1 MENRKKL
8 DLTKK
13 INIKYET
20 QIKCVVVM
28 YMYYYCALYL
38 FDLSEKIPS
47 LWATRWFYCGLYIF
61 ITIPVVLVWRKW
73 GAGKLEKPDFKS
85 CRQYIFGLLTLI
97 PYYCVKLLVV
107 GPAGKLGFPFMDM
120 HSWEIMWFFFYYAV
134 VVAVTEEFVFRIY
147 FQGELTLILGRA
159 GWLAPFIS
167 AVLFSLAHVPQGY
180 IENVY
185 IAFGG
190 GLILGYARY
199 FIKGYSFISLILA
212 HGLYDFLLVMLL

>member
-47 LWATRWFYCGLYIF
+47 LWATRWFMCGLYIL
-61 ITIPVVLVWRKW
+61 ITVPVVLVHKKW
-73 GAGKLEKPDFKS
+73 GAYKMEKPDFKA
-85 CRQYIFGLLTLI
+85 CRQYIYGLLTLI
-97 PYYCVKLLVV
+97 PYYGVKLLVV
-107 GPAGKLGFPFMDM
+107 GPATRPGWYFVEM
-120 HSWEIMWFFFYYAV
+120 HIWELLWFFFYYIAI
-134 VVAVTEEFVFRIY
+134 VAVTEEYVFRI
-147 FQGELTLILGRA
+147 FLQGELTRILGKA
-159 GWLAPFIS
+159 GWLAPLIC
-167 AVLFSLAHVPQGY
+167 AVLFALAHIPQGY
-180 IENVY
+180 KESVY
-185 IAFGG
+185 IAFGA

-199 FIKGYSFISLILA
+199 FIKDYSFISLVMA
-212 HGLYDFLLVMLL
+212 HGLYDFLLVLL